1 MSKETDKMVGTLCMI
16 AAFAGLAYGIYSMAT
31 YSGLYRWAAE
41 WQMDH
46 FGSYDVELTAI
57 GLIFVLFLTPLVV
70 MGVYLKGRPAEIS
83 NDVLTRV
90 ALGATAPTSGE
101 GSKAALVC
109 VVIGLL
115 GIFVAGGAYRLGNAK
130 SKQALTFEPLDLAEH
145 RMPKTKYVE
154 VKGVVQ
160 TGMTVEFTE
169 TTNGSKTVTEYLPL
183 TPNGWK
189 TSEPIV
195 FFLRPH
201 GNVIIANN
209 QSYNFDTDTAPFE
222 IKLPGVLFRNDLP
235 GPVISQYEKH
245 GVKIASPHMVL
256 DTNTSAVLDIY
267 WEVALISA
275 IMGVVAL
282 ITGGIMAY
290 RNWKEAQG

>member
-1 MSKETDKMVGTLCMI
+1 MSKETRKLVGTLCLI

-57 GLIFVLFLTPLVV
+57 GVIFVLFFTPLGV
-70 MGVYLKGRPAEIS
+70 MGAIFKGRPAEI
-83 NDVLTRV
+83 DDGVLTR
-90 ALGATAPTSGE
+90 AAMSANAPTGDE
-101 GSKAALVC
+101 GSKAALIC
-109 VVIGLL
+109 VGLGLL

-145 RMPKTKYVE
+145 RMPKTKFVE

-160 TGMTVEFTE
+160 TGMIVEFTE
-169 TTNGSKTVTEYLPL
+169 TNNGAKTVTEYMPL
-183 TPNGWK
+183 TPKGWK
-189 TSEPIV
+189 SSEPIV

-209 QSYNFDTDTAPFE
+209 HSYNFDPDTAPFE

-245 GVKIASPHMVL
+245 GVKIVSPHMVL

-267 WEVALISA
+267 WEVAAMGA
-275 IMGVVAL
+275 IMGVVML
-282 ITGGIMAY
+282 IVGGIMAY